1 MSRYDYEYQINI
13 CRHMVGYKF
22 NYVST
27 YNGLINVVGLMYNPI
42 FLALLNIK
50 SEKAYKL
57 CRQNLNKWIGSL
69 VVDQAAFCIK
79 IFMMSCVKK
88 YIQEISDNI

>member
-1 MSRYDYEYQINI
+1 
-13 CRHMVGYKF
+13 MVGYKF

-69 VVDQAAFCIK
+69 VVDQAAFCHKNFYDVMRKKNIY
-79 IFMMSCVKK
+79 KK
-88 YIQEISDNI
+88 YLIIYNSIINYRQRKGVLF

>member
-1 MSRYDYEYQINI
+1 
-13 CRHMVGYKF
+13 MVGYKF

-88 YIQEISDNI
+88 NIYKKYLIIYNSIINCRQRKGVLF

>member
-1 MSRYDYEYQINI
+1 
-13 CRHMVGYKF
+13 MVGYKF

-88 YIQEISDNI
+88 SIYKKYLIIYNSIINYRQRKGVLF

>member
-1 MSRYDYEYQINI
+1 
-13 CRHMVGYKF
+13 MVGYKF

-57 CRQNLNKWIGSL
+57 CRQNLNKWMGSL

>member
-1 MSRYDYEYQINI
+1 MI
-13 CRHMVGYKF
+13 
-22 NYVST
+22 
-27 YNGLINVVGLMYNPI
+27 GLIYNQI
-42 FLALLNIK
+42 FLTLLNIK

-69 VVDQAAFCIK
+69 VVDQAAFYIK

>member
-1 MSRYDYEYQINI
+1 MI
-13 CRHMVGYKF
+13 
-22 NYVST
+22 
-27 YNGLINVVGLMYNPI
+27 GLIYNQI
-42 FLALLNIK
+42 FLTLLNIK

-69 VVDQAAFCIK
+69 VVDQAAFCTK

>member
-1 MSRYDYEYQINI
+1 
-13 CRHMVGYKF
+13 MVGYKF

-88 YIQEISDNI
+88 NIYKKYLIIYNSIINYRQRKGVLF

>member
-1 MSRYDYEYQINI
+1 
-13 CRHMVGYKF
+13 MVGYKF

-69 VVDQAAFCIK
+69 VVDQADFLHKNFYDVMCKKNIY
-79 IFMMSCVKK
+79 KK
-88 YIQEISDNI
+88 YLIIYNSIINYRQRKGVLF

>member
-1 MSRYDYEYQINI
+1 
-13 CRHMVGYKF
+13 MVGYKF

-57 CRQNLNKWIGSL
+57 CRKNLNKWIGSL

-88 YIQEISDNI
+88 NIYKKYLIIYNSIINYRQRKGVLF

>member
-1 MSRYDYEYQINI
+1 
-13 CRHMVGYKF
+13 MVGYKF

-69 VVDQAAFCIK
+69 VVNQTAFCIK
-79 IFMMSCVKK
+79 IFMMSCVKNIYKK
-88 YIQEISDNI
+88 YLIIYNSIINYRQRKGVLF